1 MKQSL
6 IMKIIS
12 FCMLVLAGVGIVS
25 LCVRHTAQ
33 AESNVVAIQTSINN
47 GEQMMAIQPVMNI
60 ERIEVTATP
69 TLSPSPTLTPS
80 ATPTPSPSATPTPSP
95 TPEPEPTP
103 YYDVTDDEF
112 EILCR
117 ITEAEAG
124 EGNIEQKENVVSC
137 IFARVESPDW
147 PDTIKGVVFQ
157 RNPTQFSPVGSGY
170 YYAVEISDSTVE
182 AVEYIIMNGRQHD
195 YIYFC
200 SYDCESTWF
209 AGKDARLAEQGL
221 EPYRDGIH
229 RYYLD

>member
-1 MKQSL
+1 MKSR
-6 IMKIIS
+6 IMKNIAFFLFVIAS
-12 FCMLVLAGVGIVS
+12 AGV
-25 LCVRHTAQ
+25 LCLLAKSTSQ
-33 AESNVVAIQTSINN
+33 AESNVVAVQTQINN
-47 GEQMMAIQPVMNI
+47 GEQMMAIQPVINVETITM
-60 ERIEVTATP
+60 TATP
-69 TLSPSPTLTPS
+69 TMSPSPTPTPS
-80 ATPTPSPSATPTPSP
+80 ATPTPTPTATPTP
-95 TPEPEPTP
+95 TPEPTP

-147 PDTIKGVVFQ
+147 PDTIEGVVFQ
-157 RNPTQFSPVGSGY
+157 RNPTQFSPVGSRY

-229 RYYLD
+229 RY